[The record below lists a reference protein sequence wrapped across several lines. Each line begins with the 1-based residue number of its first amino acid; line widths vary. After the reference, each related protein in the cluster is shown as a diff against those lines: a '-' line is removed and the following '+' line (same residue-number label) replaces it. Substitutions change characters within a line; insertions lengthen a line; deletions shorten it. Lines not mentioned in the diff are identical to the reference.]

1 MVPVW
6 RFALLVL
13 FWLHDWKPPRKRGF
27 SLLLDYPGGYEMW
40 KKWFGKKRPKNE
52 NYHPFDQ
59 DKLPRHIAI
68 IMDGNGR
75 WAKSKGLPRAF
86 GHRAGV
92 ESLREIVTTAVNM
105 NIEVLTAYAFSTEN
119 WKRPT
124 DEVGLLMKLFSEYLD
139 SEIDEL
145 HQKNVQIRFIGKV
158 EGLAI
163 ELQDKVKK
171 AQLYTKENTGL
182 VFNLAV
188 NYGGRAEIVRS
199 VQMIAEKIAKGE
211 LLPQDINENSIQNNL
226 YTADL
231 PDPDLLI
238 RPSGD
243 FRTSNFLLW
252 QLAYT
257 EFWFTDIYWPDFT
270 PEHLIEAIIEYQK
283 RDRRFGGLKK

>member
-1 MVPVW
+1 MPVR

-13 FWLHDWKPPRKRGF
+13 LWLHDWKPPRKRGF
-27 SLLLDYPGGYEMW
+27 SLLLDYPGGLKMW
-40 KKWFGKKRPKNE
+40 KKWFSKKHEKTETYDLLDR
-52 NYHPFDQ
+52 
-59 DKLPRHIAI
+59 DKMPRHIAI

-92 ESLREIVTTAVNM
+92 ESLRDIVTTAVN
-105 NIEVLTAYAFSTEN
+105 IKLGALTAYAFSTEN

-124 DEVGLLMKLFSEYLD
+124 EEVSLLMRLFSEYLD

-145 HQKNVQIRFIGKV
+145 HKKNVQIRFIGKV
-158 EGLAI
+158 DELAE
-163 ELQDKVKK
+163 ELQLKVKK
-171 AQLYTKENTGL
+171 AQLYTAKNTGL

-199 VQMIAEKIAKGE
+199 IQIIGEKIANGE
-211 LLPQDINENSIQNNL
+211 LLPEDINEQSVQDNL

-243 FRTSNFLLW
+243 FRVSNFLLW
-252 QLAYT
+252 QSAYT
-257 EFWFTDIYWPDFT
+257 EYWFTDIYWPDFKS
-270 PEHLIEAIIEYQK
+270 EHLVEAIMDYQK
-283 RDRRFGGLKK
+283 RERRFGGLKK